1 MNDIKEEYEHP
12 LVSRYASKEMSFI
25 WSPQKKFS
33 TWRKLWLELA
43 KAEKEL
49 GLDISNEQINEM
61 NNHLN
66 DIDFNLANEME
77 SKFRH
82 DVMAHIHVYGL
93 VCPLAMPIIHL
104 GATSCYVGDNTDII
118 QIKESLCLIRTKI
131 VKVLSILSEFADKYK
146 DLPTLGFTHFQP
158 AQLTTVGK
166 RCTLWM
172 YDFLQD
178 YEEISN
184 LIENLPLR
192 GVKGTTGTQ
201 ATFLELF
208 EGDHEKVKKLNEL
221 VCKSLGFDKWVP
233 VSGQTYSRKI
243 DYRVLSA
250 LSSLGQSAYKMAG
263 DIRLL
268 ASMKQVEEPFGKDQ
282 IGSSAMAYKRN
293 PMRSERV
300 CSLSRYLISLP
311 ENAAHTHANQWF
323 ERTLDDSAN
332 RRITLPE
339 GFLCAD
345 VILSL
350 LSNIADGLHVWPAVI
365 RSHIEMELPF
375 MATEVILMQCVK
387 AGGDRQILHEA
398 IRQHSM
404 ESGRVVKEFGLKNDL
419 LERIKNDPLFAA
431 VHDKLDSLLDPILF
445 VGRAPEQVTE
455 FLNESIRPVLENY
468 SNEVNSLKQNE
479 IKV

>member
-268 ASMKQVEEPFGKDQ
+268 ASMKQVK
-282 IGSSAMAYKRN
+282 
-293 PMRSERV
+293 
-300 CSLSRYLISLP
+300 LSFY
-311 ENAAHTHANQWF
+311 
-323 ERTLDDSAN
+323 
-332 RRITLPE
+332 
-339 GFLCAD
+339 
-345 VILSL
+345 
-350 LSNIADGLHVWPAVI
+350 
-365 RSHIEMELPF
+365 
-375 MATEVILMQCVK
+375 
-387 AGGDRQILHEA
+387 
-398 IRQHSM
+398 
-404 ESGRVVKEFGLKNDL
+404 
-419 LERIKNDPLFAA
+419 
-431 VHDKLDSLLDPILF
+431 
-445 VGRAPEQVTE
+445 
-455 FLNESIRPVLENY
+455 
-468 SNEVNSLKQNE
+468 
-479 IKV
+479 